1 MVVLFGV
8 IIALISFGFGL
19 VIFRAVDLK
28 VLPRVAMKTNKN
40 RSQVNTRL
48 FRLSLDLPHEN
59 EDTPVVRNDGKNIML
74 LFCYLANCIVEKRAT
89 VSVS

>member
-1 MVVLFGV
+1 MVVVFGV
-8 IIALISFGFGL
+8 KVALISFGFGL

-48 FRLSLDLPHEN
+48 FRLSLDL
-59 EDTPVVRNDGKNIML
+59 
-74 LFCYLANCIVEKRAT
+74 
-89 VSVS
+89 